1 MNARWGRSGR
11 VRWIASLAALAALA
25 LGSAGCAQL
34 KARDALNRGSTAFKA
49 NQFSQAVE
57 YFKTAVDIDPNFD
70 VARLYLATAYM
81 AQYIPGAE
89 SKENMQFADA
99 ALVQFNKVLEKN
111 PKDET
116 ATADIASIYY
126 NQKNWDKAEEW
137 NKKLI
142 ALNPKAKDAYYV
154 LGVIAWYRWLPPYRE
169 ARNKEGMK
177 PDDPGP
183 LKDAKVRE
191 ELKAKYLPILDEG
204 IKDEQKALEID
215 PEYENAMSY
224 TNLLIRYRADLM
236 DTRQEWKKQWDIA
249 DSWVEKAMATIK
261 VKADRKAAAP
271 NTGAK

>member
-1 MNARWGRSGR
+1 MKARWIG
-11 VRWIASLAALAALA
+11 SLAALAAVV

-34 KARDALNRGSTAFKA
+34 KARDALNRGSAAFKA

-57 YFKTAVDIDPNFD
+57 YFKTAVQIDPNLEA
-70 VARLYLATAYM
+70 ARLYLATAYM

-89 SKENMQFADA
+89 SKENIQNANA
-99 ALVQFNKVLEKN
+99 ALEQFNKVLEKN
-111 PKDET
+111 PKEET

-154 LGVIAWYRWLPPYRE
+154 LGVIAWYRWLPPDRE
-169 ARNKEGMK
+169 ARVKEGMK

-191 ELKAKYLPILDEG
+191 DLKVKYLPILDDG
-204 IKDEQKALEID
+204 IKAEQRALEID
-215 PEYENAMSY
+215 PEYENAMAY
-224 TNLLIRYRADLM
+224 MNLLIRYRADLM
-236 DTRQEWKKQWDIA
+236 NSREEWKKQSEIA
-249 DSWVEKAMATIK
+249 DDWVQKSMAAIK
-261 VKADRKAAAP
+261 TKADKKASAA